1 MDKVSF
7 TVEQVKTALLAI
19 ADEMTDS
26 QMSMLRTHYLHRV
39 ASMDTIA
46 QFGDYHSFHSA
57 NSQYGTLARKIADQ
71 LGFVSPGDQTYTIA
85 TLAERDKKG
94 RPQWRLDDV
103 VAKALEEIKWA
114 TPPDDGAALEDS
126 SIDLSGVT
134 ETERRALIKARK
146 GQGIFRSEVIALW
159 GSCAVTGCSLERVL
173 LASHIVPWALA
184 TNAERLDP
192 FNGLL
197 LTPNLDKLVD
207 RLLISLNDDG
217 SILVS
222 KDLGAEPRAILGLG
236 EQSKLRFVRPA
247 MVPYLQRHR
256 RLFLE
261 SHK

>member
-1 MDKVSF
+1 
-7 TVEQVKTALLAI
+7 LAV
-19 ADEMTDS
+19 ASEMTDP

-46 QFGDYHSFHSA
+46 QFGDYDTFHSA
-57 NSQYGTLARKIADQ
+57 NSQYGTLAGKIADQ
-71 LGFVSPGDQTYTIA
+71 LGFVSPGNQTYTIA

-103 VAKALEEIKWA
+103 IAKALEEIGWA
-114 TPPDDGAALEDS
+114 SPPDDGAALDDS
-126 SIDLSGVT
+126 SIDLGRVT

-173 LASHIVPWALA
+173 VASHVVPWMLA

-197 LTPNLDKLVD
+197 LTPNVDKLVD
-207 RLLISLNDDG
+207 RLLISFSDDG
-217 SILVS
+217 SVLLS
-222 KDLGAEPRAILGLG
+222 KDLGADARTVLGVS
-236 EQSKLRFVRPA
+236 EQSKLRFVRLA

-261 SHK
+261 KGELAREGGSDLR